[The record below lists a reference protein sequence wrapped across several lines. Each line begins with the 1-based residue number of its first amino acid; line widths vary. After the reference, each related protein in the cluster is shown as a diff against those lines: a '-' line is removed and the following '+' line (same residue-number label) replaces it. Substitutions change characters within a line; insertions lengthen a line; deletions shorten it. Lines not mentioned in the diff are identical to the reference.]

1 MRRYPIWSI
10 GPKKKDDTTGQD
22 ASQYIKS
29 RDERLE
35 EKANAVLEKMGVD
48 RKKYKIEAVES
59 YHKVDKHG
67 SLPHLFRKVYDFAN
81 TEQYKA
87 ALEKKS
93 SETPAPNTYWDD
105 GKSKVKLRKN
115 VEDDQAQKWVMPREK
130 TYKRLY
136 VSGMRKSVF

>member
-48 RKKYKIEAVES
+48 RKK
-59 YHKVDKHG
+59 
-67 SLPHLFRKVYDFAN
+67 
-81 TEQYKA
+81 
-87 ALEKKS
+87 
-93 SETPAPNTYWDD
+93 
-105 GKSKVKLRKN
+105 
-115 VEDDQAQKWVMPREK
+115 
-130 TYKRLY
+130 
-136 VSGMRKSVF
+136 